1 MECMETCI
9 CENVA
14 LENAW
19 KILTASKQRTFVA
32 VQISPAVRV
41 AIGEKFGLSRGEDAA
56 GKIVSALELLGADVV
71 VDTAVAF
78 DAITLIRSKELIA
91 NKEAGK
97 GLPLYSSECSAWVE
111 FAKEKYPEIEL
122 LPTSTTV
129 CAKLLKKY
137 YGEIEEGKPIRVIA
151 LEMGKAKKADPGVD
165 VVLTLDELAELIES
179 ADFNIRLMKKSPMQT
194 PLGISSGAGYIQAA
208 SGGDAEALARCL
220 TADKTQLNF
229 RKFGYSGLYAK
240 QDRREAKM
248 TLDGQEW
255 KFAVVDS
262 LTAAEELIADIQA
275 GKVEYDYVEVTACQ
289 GGQIGMGCDLSTEQ
303 GEMTRRLRKL
313 GLSYLDQKRAARSA
327 EVNASASLLLKG
339 WNAIVR
345 SGLAEELNEIPE
357 IVEDL
362 DEVTFAEEPVEE
374 TVEEVTE
381 EVVEEVAEEVAEETV
396 EEVAEETVEE
406 VVEETVEEVAEE
418 TPVEEEIAVEEVEEI
433 SEEEEI
439 AEVLEVFEEA
449 IQEELEEANTEET
462 EETPVEEE
470 VVEEATEEEAIEE
483 ALEVFEEQILED
495 LAEAE
500 EEDEKLYEEYVDE
513 QGVVRRRR
521 RRLSTKERRKLK
533 RANRQK
539 RKKK

>member
-32 VQISPAVRV
+32 VQLSPAVRV

-78 DAITLIRSKELIA
+78 DAITLMRSKELLA

-137 YGEIEEGKPIRVIA
+137 YGEIEEGKTIRVIA

-194 PLGISSGAGYIQAA
+194 PLGISSGAGYIQGA

-262 LTAAEELIADIQA
+262 LN
-275 GKVEYDYVEVTACQ
+275 
-289 GGQIGMGCDLSTEQ
+289 
-303 GEMTRRLRKL
+303 R
-313 GLSYLDQKRAARSA
+313 
-327 EVNASASLLLKG
+327 
-339 WNAIVR
+339 
-345 SGLAEELNEIPE
+345 
-357 IVEDL
+357 
-362 DEVTFAEEPVEE
+362 PV
-374 TVEEVTE
+374 
-381 EVVEEVAEEVAEETV
+381 
-396 EEVAEETVEE
+396 
-406 VVEETVEEVAEE
+406 
-418 TPVEEEIAVEEVEEI
+418 
-433 SEEEEI
+433 
-439 AEVLEVFEEA
+439 LH
-449 IQEELEEANTEET
+449 L
-462 EETPVEEE
+462 
-470 VVEEATEEEAIEE
+470 
-483 ALEVFEEQILED
+483 
-495 LAEAE
+495 
-500 EEDEKLYEEYVDE
+500 
-513 QGVVRRRR
+513 
-521 RRLSTKERRKLK
+521 
-533 RANRQK
+533 
-539 RKKK
+539 